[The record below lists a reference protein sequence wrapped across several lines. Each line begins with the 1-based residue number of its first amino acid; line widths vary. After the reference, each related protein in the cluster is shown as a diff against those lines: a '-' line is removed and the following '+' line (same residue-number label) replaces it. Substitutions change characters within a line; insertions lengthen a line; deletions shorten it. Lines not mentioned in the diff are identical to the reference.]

1 LKCTARICLL
11 ALFCGFAAAIG
22 ATEIRTFKDAN
33 EQQRYERLVEELRC
47 LVCQNQSLADS
58 DADLAR
64 DLRDEVY
71 QIIQS
76 GKSDEEAVQFLVD
89 RYGDFVLYRP
99 PVKPIT
105 WLLWVG
111 PFLALAGGLLFIR
124 LRTRQQATTR
134 PPDLSAAERERLRQL
149 EGDSRK

>member
-1 LKCTARICLL
+1 MKRSVRACLL
-11 ALFCGFAAAIG
+11 VLCCGCVPVAS
-22 ATEIRTFKDAN
+22 ATEIRTFKDTT
-33 EQQRYERLVEELRC
+33 EQLRYEQLVEELRC

-76 GKSDEEAVQFLVD
+76 GKSDEEAVQFLVE

-99 PVKPIT
+99 PVKPMT
-105 WLLWVG
+105 WLLWLG

-124 LRTRQQATTR
+124 SRTRQHAATR
-134 PPDLSAAERERLRQL
+134 SPELNAAERERLRQL
-149 EGDSRK
+149 EGDTRK